1 MTLHGRLAHR
11 KTVIAE
17 QWLDRVLQSY
27 PSRSAL
33 FFKGQGDRFA
43 NPVGQTIATGTRAVV
58 EGLVEGA
65 EVPTL
70 AEQLHGTIEIRA
82 VQEFSPGAALGFIHE
97 LKDVLRQE
105 LAAELNDERA
115 RTDLRELEQRIDRL
129 MLAAFDFYVACRQRL
144 SEVRVNEI
152 KRSVAVLLRRANVG
166 DEGG

>member
-27 PSRSAL
+27 PSRSGI

-43 NPVGQTIATGTRAVV
+43 NPVGQTIANGTQAVV
-58 EGLVEGA
+58 EGLLDGA
-65 EVPTL
+65 EASAL
-70 AEQLHGTIEIRA
+70 AEQLQGTIEIRA
-82 VQEFSPGAALGFIHE
+82 VQEFSPGAALGFIYE
-97 LKDVLRQE
+97 LKDLLRRE
-105 LAAELNDERA
+105 LAADLDDEQSRAELRA
-115 RTDLRELEQRIDRL
+115 LEQRIDQL
-129 MLAAFDFYVACRQRL
+129 MLAAFDRYVACRQRL

-166 DEGG
+166 DDQG